1 PVKITVPGVPQVSM
15 RDLLETACRVEAPG
29 ELVSEGY
36 IVDKAVCVR
45 RADGLL
51 VEAHGIEVAAL
62 NSRELGSDQCG
73 AVLEIL
79 RTILRPYFELSMMF
93 SQSFKMVPLP
103 LGKCG
108 IAGRCMRKRT
118 IEVILRRFKD

>member
-1 PVKITVPGVPQVSM
+1 M

-29 ELVSEGY
+29 ELVSEGF

-62 NSRELGSDQCG
+62 NSRDLGADQCG

-79 RTILRPYFELSMMF
+79 RAVLHPYFQLSMV
-93 SQSFKMVPLP
+93 SGQSLKMLSLLV
-103 LGKCG
+103 GKCG
-108 IAGRCMRKRT
+108 IAGRCMRKCT